1 MNDKLKKLALNRKVE
16 SRSIRNTKHVVLLL
30 CNGACNVNKGC
41 KSAVRILQTTTVS
54 LFIVSTARILCHF
67 RID

>member
-16 SRSIRNTKHVVLLL
+16 NGSIGNTMHVVLLL

-41 KSAVRILQTTTVS
+41 IYIKKTVH
-54 LFIVSTARILCHF
+54 IE
-67 RID
+67 

>member
-16 SRSIRNTKHVVLLL
+16 SRSIGNTMHVVLLL

-41 KSAVRILQTTTVS
+41 IYKKNVTFFLPEFLTGSCKIGCPYQ
-54 LFIVSTARILCHF
+54 
-67 RID
+67 DGD